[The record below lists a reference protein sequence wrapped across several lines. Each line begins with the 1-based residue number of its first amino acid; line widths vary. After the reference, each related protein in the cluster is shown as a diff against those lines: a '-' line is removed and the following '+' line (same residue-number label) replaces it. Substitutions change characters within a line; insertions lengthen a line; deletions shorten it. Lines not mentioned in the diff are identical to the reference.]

1 MGNDLVVMSTII
13 LKIQKLTN
21 LEIISV
27 SPFAIYTFLIFM
39 FPYYSL
45 LLLYFFTKNIT
56 DLQEMQGEAGYV
68 SL

>member
-27 SPFAIYTFLIFM
+27 SPFVIYIFLIFM
-39 FPYYSL
+39 FAYYSL
-45 LLLYFFTKNIT
+45 LLLCFFTKNIT
-56 DLQEMQGEAGYV
+56 DLQEMQGEVGYV